1 MPCPKFTVAFLMRRA
16 PTKTKVLQ
24 DDKFLNA
31 LADAYRLQ
39 EAIISA
45 TELSIM
51 STTIDG
57 MITSFNRAAESLLGY
72 SAEEVI
78 GRLSPVVFHDLHEVV
93 DHSQRLTE
101 EMGMPIGP
109 GFDCLV
115 ARVRQSRDA
124 ERKEWTYIRKNGSS
138 FPVVLSVTALRDH
151 NDAIT
156 GYAFIASDISVQ
168 RKAHEKLRESE
179 SRLKALVNS
188 MEDVIYE
195 VDEVGRY
202 LNVWAKNES
211 LLFMPREKILGKTL
225 RELYGEAYARP
236 FDDTLRRVLE
246 TGEPVD
252 MEYSVNVDNEQRW
265 MNAKYCLIRNEGVGR
280 RISISIRDISDR
292 KNAELAL
299 RDTERRFR
307 LLAENV
313 PGVIYLCRND
323 ADFSMTYLNDKVV
336 DVTGYTKEEFLSG
349 KVHFSQIFHP
359 DDKELVYK
367 AVDDALKEG
376 RSYRIEYRIRHRN
389 GEWRWIEDYGG
400 GVIEGDR
407 QMWLEGFLS
416 DITNRKKAEE
426 ELLRMSSENLHV
438 FNNTLSLNA
447 VASFEG
453 KFIKLNPAWQKTLG
467 WPLETLMSKPFTDFI
482 HPDDLKRTWK
492 AFELLKAGRDVPS
505 FESRYQC
512 ADGSYRW
519 LLWAAASDTVNQVA
533 FTSAVD
539 ITNRKTAEEE
549 LLHQK
554 SNMESMMH
562 KLRAQNHQLDE
573 FAHII
578 SHNLR
583 SPVGNIQA
591 LLSFLTPSSTIDDY
605 RVIFEKLKNTSANL
619 SETMNDLMDTL
630 RIKENM
636 RITKS
641 DLRFK
646 DILDKVVQSL
656 EGNLIQCSAS
666 VTFDF
671 NEAPTIHYPKTY
683 LESIFQNL
691 LSNAIKYRSPER
703 HLEVHF
709 STRKIENRIEL
720 RVRDNG
726 LGIDMNKYGDKL
738 FGMHKT
744 FHEHQEARGVG
755 LFLTKT
761 QVETLGGEIFAES
774 EVNVGTTFVIR
785 F

>member
-1 MPCPKFTVAFLMRRA
+1 MRRA

-24 DDKFLNA
+24 DEKFLNA

-51 STTIDG
+51 STTTDG
-57 MITSFNRAAESLLGY
+57 MITSFNRAAEKLLGY
-72 SAEEVI
+72 SSDEVI
-78 GRLSPVVFHDLHEVV
+78 GRLNPVVFHDLHEIV
-93 DHSQRLTE
+93 DQSQKLSE
-101 EMGMPIGP
+101 ELGMPVGP

-115 ARVRQSRDA
+115 AKVRVTREA
-124 ERKEWTYIRKNGSS
+124 ERKEWTYIRKDGSL
-138 FPVVLSVTALRDH
+138 FPVMLSVTALHDQ
-151 NDAIT
+151 NEEII
-156 GYAFIASDISVQ
+156 GYAFIASDISEQ
-168 RKAHEKLRESE
+168 RKAHDK
-179 SRLKALVNS
+179 
-188 MEDVIYE
+188 
-195 VDEVGRY
+195 
-202 LNVWAKNES
+202 
-211 LLFMPREKILGKTL
+211 
-225 RELYGEAYARP
+225 
-236 FDDTLRRVLE
+236 
-246 TGEPVD
+246 
-252 MEYSVNVDNEQRW
+252 
-265 MNAKYCLIRNEGVGR
+265 
-280 RISISIRDISDR
+280 
-292 KNAELAL
+292 L

-323 ADFSMTYLNDKVV
+323 EDYSMIYLNDKVFE
-336 DVTGYTKEEFLSG
+336 VTGYTKEEFLSG
-349 KVHFSQIFHP
+349 KVHFGQLLHP
-359 DDKELVYK
+359 DDQERV
-367 AVDDALKEG
+367 VQSINEALEEN
-376 RSYRIEYRIRHRN
+376 RNYRIEYRLRDRN
-389 GEWRWIEDYGG
+389 GDWRWIEDHGG
-400 GVIEGDR
+400 GVYEGEEA
-407 QMWLEGFLS
+407 WLEGFLH

-447 VASFEG
+447 IASFEG

-467 WPLETLMSKPFTDFI
+467 WPLETLMSRPFTDFI
-482 HPDDLKRTWK
+482 HPDDLKRASR
-492 AFELLKAGRDVPS
+492 AFELLKAGRDIS
-505 FESRYQC
+505 NFESRYQC

-519 LLWAAASDTVNQVA
+519 LLWAAASDPVNQVA

-539 ITNRKTAEEE
+539 ITNRKTSEED

-554 SNMESMMH
+554 ANIESMMH
-562 KLRAQNHQLDE
+562 KLREQNHQLDE

-605 RVIFEKLKNTSANL
+605 RVIFEKLKNTSENL
-619 SETMNDLMDTL
+619 KETMNELMDTL
-630 RIKENM
+630 RIKQNI
-636 RITKS
+636 RIAKS
-641 DLRFK
+641 ELRFK

-671 NEAPTIHYPKTY
+671 NDAPTILYPKTY

-709 STRKIENRIEL
+709 ATRNVDGRIEL
-720 RVRDNG
+720 RVSDNG
-726 LGIDMNKYGDKL
+726 LGIDMERYGDKL

-744 FHEHQEARGVG
+744 FHEHREARGVG

>member
-1 MPCPKFTVAFLMRRA
+1 MRRA
-16 PTKTKVLQ
+16 PTKTKALQ

-57 MITSFNRAAESLLGY
+57 MITSFNRAAEKLLGY
-72 SAEEVI
+72 SSEEVI
-78 GRLSPVVFHDLHEVV
+78 GRLNPVVFHDLHEVV
-93 DHSQRLTE
+93 DQSQKLSV

-115 ARVRQSRDA
+115 ARVRQTSTA
-124 ERKEWTYIRKNGSS
+124 ERKEWTYIRKDGTA
-138 FPVVLSVTALRDH
+138 FPVVLSVTALHDH
-151 NDAIT
+151 NDVII
-156 GYAFIASDISVQ
+156 GYAFIASDISEQ
-168 RKAHEKLRESE
+168 RKAHDK
-179 SRLKALVNS
+179 
-188 MEDVIYE
+188 
-195 VDEVGRY
+195 
-202 LNVWAKNES
+202 
-211 LLFMPREKILGKTL
+211 
-225 RELYGEAYARP
+225 
-236 FDDTLRRVLE
+236 
-246 TGEPVD
+246 
-252 MEYSVNVDNEQRW
+252 
-265 MNAKYCLIRNEGVGR
+265 
-280 RISISIRDISDR
+280 
-292 KNAELAL
+292 L

-323 ADFSMTYLNDKVV
+323 ADYSMTYLNDKVEE
-336 DVTGYTKEEFLSG
+336 VTGYTKEEFLSG
-349 KVHFSQIFHP
+349 KIHFSQIFHP
-359 DDKELVYK
+359 EDRNLVYN
-367 AVDDALKEG
+367 AVNDALKEG
-376 RSYRIEYRIRHRN
+376 RSYRIEYRIQHRS
-389 GEWRWIEDYGG
+389 GEWRWIEDHGG
-400 GVIEGDR
+400 GVFEGDE
-407 QMWLEGFLS
+407 QIWLEGFLS
-416 DITNRKKAEE
+416 NITSRKKAEE

-453 KFIKLNPAWQKTLG
+453 RFIKLNPAWQKTLG
-467 WPLETLMSKPFTDFI
+467 WPLETLMSKPFTEFI
-482 HPDDLKRTWK
+482 HPDDLKRTWR
-492 AFELLKAGRDVPS
+492 AFELLKSGRDVS
-505 FESRYQC
+505 GFESRYQC

-519 LLWAAASDTVNQVA
+519 LLWAAASDPVNEVA

-539 ITNRKTAEEE
+539 ITNRKTGEEE
-549 LLHQK
+549 LLRQK
-554 SNMESMMH
+554 SNMESMMD

-591 LLSFLTPSSTIDDY
+591 LLSFLTPNSTIDDY

-619 SETMNDLMDTL
+619 SETMNELMDTL
-630 RIKENM
+630 RIKENV

-641 DLRFK
+641 DLRFT

-671 NEAPTIHYPKTY
+671 EEAPIILYPKTY

-709 STRKIENRIEL
+709 STRKVEGRIEL

-726 LGIDMNKYGDKL
+726 LGIDMEKYGDKL

>member
-1 MPCPKFTVAFLMRRA
+1 MRRA
-16 PTKTKVLQ
+16 PTKTKTLQ

-57 MITSFNRAAESLLGY
+57 MITSFNRAAEDLLGY

-78 GRLSPVVFHDLHEVV
+78 GRLTPIVFHDLHEVV
-93 DHSQRLTE
+93 DHSQLLSE
-101 EMGMPIGP
+101 EMGMPVGP

-115 ARVRQSRDA
+115 ARVRQTRTS
-124 ERKEWTYIRKNGSS
+124 ERKEWTYIRKDGTV
-138 FPVVLSVTALRDH
+138 FPVTLSVAALRDH
-151 NDAIT
+151 NDTII
-156 GYAFIASDISVQ
+156 GYAFIASDIREQ
-168 RKAHEKLRESE
+168 RRAHEKLQESE

-195 VDEVGRY
+195 VDEGGRY

-211 LLFMPREKILGKTL
+211 LLFMPRQKILGRTL
-225 RELYGEAYARP
+225 RELYGEAYAKP
-236 FDDTLRRVLE
+236 FDEALEQVLA
-246 TGEPVD
+246 TGETVD
-252 MEYSVNVDNEQRW
+252 MEYSVTVDNEQRW
-265 MNAKYCLIRNEGVGR
+265 MNAKYCLIKNEGKHRRVG
-280 RISISIRDISDR
+280 ISIRDISDR
-292 KNAELAL
+292 KRAELAL

-323 ADFSMTYLNDKVV
+323 ADYSMTYLNDKVV

-359 DDKELVYK
+359 DDKELVYT
-367 AVDDALKEG
+367 AINDALKEH
-376 RSYRIEYRIRHRN
+376 RSYRVEYRIRHRN
-389 GEWRWIEDYGG
+389 GNWRWIEDHGG
-400 GVIEGDR
+400 GVYEGNK
-407 QMWLEGFLS
+407 QIWLEGFLS
-416 DITNRKKAEE
+416 DITSRKKAEE

-438 FNNTLSLNA
+438 FNNTLSMNA

-467 WPLETLMSKPFTDFI
+467 WPLETLMSKPFTEFI
-482 HPDDLKRTWK
+482 HPDDLKRAAK
-492 AFELLKAGRDVPS
+492 AFELLKAGRDVAN

-519 LLWAAASDTVNQVA
+519 LLWGAASDPANQVA

-549 LLHQK
+549 LLHSK
-554 SNMESMMH
+554 RNMESIMN
-562 KLRAQNHQLDE
+562 KLRGQNHQLDE

-591 LLSFLTPSSTIDDY
+591 LLSFLTPNSTIDDY
-605 RVIFEKLKNTSANL
+605 QVIFEKLKNTSENL
-619 SETMNDLMDTL
+619 SETMNELMDTL
-630 RIKENM
+630 RIKENV

-671 NEAPTIHYPKTY
+671 NEAPTIFYPKTY

-709 STRKIENRIEL
+709 STQMVNERIEL

-726 LGIDMNKYGDKL
+726 LGIDMERYGDKL

>member
-1 MPCPKFTVAFLMRRA
+1 MRRA
-16 PTKTKVLQ
+16 PTKTKALQ

-51 STTIDG
+51 STTTDG
-57 MITSFNRAAESLLGY
+57 MITSFNRAAEKLLGY
-72 SAEEVI
+72 SSEDVI
-78 GRLSPVVFHDLHEVV
+78 GRLNPVVFHDLHEIV
-93 DHSQRLTE
+93 DHSQKLSGE
-101 EMGMPIGP
+101 LGMPVGP

-115 ARVRQSRDA
+115 ARVRQTREA
-124 ERKEWTYIRKNGSS
+124 ERKEWTYIRKDGTT
-138 FPVVLSVTALRDH
+138 FPVVLSVTALHDH
-151 NDAIT
+151 NDTII
-156 GYAFIASDISVQ
+156 GYAFIASDISEQ
-168 RKAHEKLRESE
+168 RKAHEK
-179 SRLKALVNS
+179 
-188 MEDVIYE
+188 
-195 VDEVGRY
+195 
-202 LNVWAKNES
+202 
-211 LLFMPREKILGKTL
+211 
-225 RELYGEAYARP
+225 
-236 FDDTLRRVLE
+236 
-246 TGEPVD
+246 
-252 MEYSVNVDNEQRW
+252 
-265 MNAKYCLIRNEGVGR
+265 
-280 RISISIRDISDR
+280 
-292 KNAELAL
+292 L

-323 ADFSMTYLNDKVV
+323 EDYSMIYLNDKVV
-336 DVTGYTKEEFLSG
+336 EVTGYTKEEILTG
-349 KVHFSQIFHP
+349 KVTFGQILHP
-359 DDKELVYK
+359 DDKDRVSQAINE
-367 AVDDALKEG
+367 ALKEN
-376 RSYRIEYRIRHRN
+376 RNYRIEYRLRHRN
-389 GEWRWIEDYGG
+389 GEWRWIEDHGG
-400 GVIEGDR
+400 GVYEGEE
-407 QMWLEGFLS
+407 QAWLEGFLS

-467 WPLETLMSKPFTDFI
+467 WPLETLMSRPFTDFI
-482 HPDDLKRTWK
+482 HPDDLKRTSR
-492 AFELLKAGRDVPS
+492 AFELLKAGRDIS
-505 FESRYQC
+505 NFESRYQC

-519 LLWAAASDTVNQVA
+519 LLWAAASDPVNQVA

-539 ITNRKTAEEE
+539 ITNRKTSEED

-554 SNMESMMH
+554 ANIESMMH
-562 KLRAQNHQLDE
+562 KLREQNHQLDE

-591 LLSFLTPSSTIDDY
+591 LLSFLTPSSTIEDY
-605 RVIFEKLKNTSANL
+605 RVIFEKLKNTSENL
-619 SETMNDLMDTL
+619 KETMNELMDTL
-630 RIKENM
+630 RIKQNI
-636 RITKS
+636 RIAKS
-641 DLRFK
+641 ELRFK

-671 NEAPTIHYPKTY
+671 NDAPTILYPKPY

-709 STRKIENRIEL
+709 STRNVDGRIEL
-720 RVRDNG
+720 RVSDNG
-726 LGIDMNKYGDKL
+726 LGIDMQRYGDKL

-744 FHEHQEARGVG
+744 FHEHREARGVG